1 MKTGDLSYGA
11 FIRNTRGLYKD
22 FLNWF
27 WNIWGFFA
35 SEIAETAILGG
46 GKMAKKKRH
55 ISIIAVILILTILL
69 IVFFVVVRGGDGC
82 SVGRYLE
89 ASNGNGMVVL
99 GNASVQM
106 SNQTKRNL
114 FDALDTGDKILVIH
128 DGVDTA
134 YPGRTGVYAIL
145 KLEDGNI
152 DDIPPAVVNS
162 LIELGWLT
170 AR

>member
-1 MKTGDLSYGA
+1 
-11 FIRNTRGLYKD
+11 
-22 FLNWF
+22 
-27 WNIWGFFA
+27 
-35 SEIAETAILGG
+35 
-46 GKMAKKKRH
+46 MAKKKRH

-69 IVFFVVVRGGDGC
+69 IVVVRGGYGC

-99 GNASVQM
+99 GNAPVQM

-152 DDIPPAVVNS
+152 DDIPLAVVNS